1 MVVCELCFCTDFKN
15 VLRLEKIAFLVLVIC
30 KSKITVCACRP
41 CRKGIVAGSATMM
54 LARIINGY
62 DFLVIALLISRL
74 ICRKFGQFRRKKQRK
89 KSWREQWFFIFFFLC
104 CQFCMFFHD
113 FLLCFSITTKKRLIS
128 NSVVK
133 CVVVRRR
140 TKNEKLRRYAFDL

>member
-74 ICRKFGQFRRKKQRK
+74 ICRKFGQFWRKKQK
-89 KSWREQWFFIFFFLC
+89 KKADEDNDFFYIANLVC
-104 CQFCMFFHD
+104 SFHD
-113 FLLCFSITTKKRLIS
+113 FLLCFSIATNKRLIS
-128 NSVVK
+128 NSI
-133 CVVVRRR
+133 
-140 TKNEKLRRYAFDL
+140 A